1 MDFYRYENESEGEL
15 IYRICGY
22 KDDAGYSWQEIS
34 DILKGAF
41 EKAGYEVVP
50 VVEGL
55 GQLPEVQQLYVEHA
69 KKAMEQK

>member
-34 DILKGAF
+34 DILNKLLDHQYH
-41 EKAGYEVVP
+41 KD
-50 VVEGL
+50 
-55 GQLPEVQQLYVEHA
+55 PEYL
-69 KKAMEQK
+69 